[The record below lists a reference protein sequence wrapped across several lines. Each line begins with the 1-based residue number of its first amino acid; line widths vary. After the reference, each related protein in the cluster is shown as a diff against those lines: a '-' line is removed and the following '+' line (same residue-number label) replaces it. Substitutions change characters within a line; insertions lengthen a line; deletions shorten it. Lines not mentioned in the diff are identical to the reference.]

1 MKKILAVFLIV
12 LLSCFSLFA
21 NGSKETATAAAEATV
36 AVNPEIG
43 EAFAQTVNITLMNS
57 KPEIT
62 DALEEGAALFGSAY
76 NVKIEVVETDNPG
89 LTIAQRY
96 ASGDAPTVAIVDSA
110 QVKELAG
117 QRIADLSS
125 EPWVAVGGDVM
136 GYKVD
141 GKIYGM
147 PLTIE
152 SMCLLYNK
160 SVIEDLLGI
169 EFVPSDY
176 TSLDEFTALVENLVA
191 AGMETPV
198 ILCSEDWAVGHKPIQ
213 YVYDY
218 QDGTKAG
225 AIAFLKD
232 VHNGVTTF
240 EDDKVFNDVYDTL
253 DLFIEYNIN
262 RDDPLA
268 ADYDLNASYL
278 AEGDAAFWVNGT
290 WAWPDFEPYAVE
302 GSEYGILPFPINDNP
317 GQGKVVVDSTKYI
330 VVDIINASAEQQQA
344 AKMFLNWLVMDPSGQ
359 DVLINKCQIVTAFS
373 NITLPPTNPFNLG
386 LQEYI
391 NAGLTV
397 DGASYMPSD
406 HRTVLAPTMQ
416 AYVAGEVTRA
426 ELATA
431 LDDYWKAN
439 LPIE

>member
-1 MKKILAVFLIV
+1 MKKLLSV
-12 LLSCFSLFA
+12 LLIALLSSFVLYA
-21 NGSKETATAAAEATV
+21 GGSSETASAPVATAE
-36 AVNPEIG
+36 VNPAIG
-43 EAFAQTVNITLMNS
+43 ERFAQTVNISLMNS

-62 DALEEGAALFGSAY
+62 DALEEGAALFGSTY
-76 NVKIEVVETDNPG
+76 NVNIEVVETDNPG

-96 ASGDAPTVAIVDSA
+96 ASGDAPTIAIVDSA

-117 QRIADLSS
+117 QRIADLSN
-125 EPWVAVGGDVM
+125 EPWVEYGGDVM

-141 GKIYGM
+141 GKVYGM

-152 SMCLLYNK
+152 SMCILYNK
-160 SVIEDLLGI
+160 TVIEDLLGR
-169 EFVPSDY
+169 EFVPADY
-176 TSLDEFTALVENLVA
+176 TSLDQFTALVEELVA

-198 ILCSEDWAVGHKPIQ
+198 ILCSEDWALGHKPIQ

-232 VHNGVTTF
+232 VHDGNTTF
-240 EDDKVFNDVYDTL
+240 EDNKVFNDVYDTL
-253 DLFIEYNIN
+253 DLFIKYNIN

-330 VVDIINASAEQQQA
+330 VADIINASEEQQQA
-344 AKMFLNWLVMDPSGQ
+344 AKMFLNWLVLDPAGQ

-391 NAGLTV
+391 NAGMTV

-406 HRTVLAPTMQ
+406 HRTVLAPVMQ
-416 AYVAGEVTRA
+416 AYAAGEVSRA

>member
-125 EPWVAVGGDVM
+125 EPWVAVGGDAM

-160 SVIEDLLGI
+160 TVIEELLGR
-169 EFVPSDY
+169 EFVPEDY
-176 TSLDEFTALVENLVA
+176 VTLDQFKTLIDDLVA

-198 ILCSEDWAVGHKPIQ
+198 ILCSEDWALGHKPIQ

-225 AIAFLKD
+225 AIAFLKE
-232 VHNGVTTF
+232 VNSGATTF
-240 EDDKVFNDVYDTL
+240 EDNEVFNNVYDTL

-278 AEGDAAFWVNGT
+278 ADGEAAFWVNGT

-391 NAGLTV
+391 NAGLTI

-416 AYVAGEVTRA
+416 AYAAGEVTRA

-431 LDDYWKAN
+431 LDNYWKAN
-439 LPIE
+439 LPVE

>member
-12 LLSCFSLFA
+12 LLSCFTLFA
-21 NGSKETATAAAEATV
+21 NGNKEAAKATAATI

-43 EAFAQTVNITLMNS
+43 EAFANTVNISLMNS

-76 NVKIEVVETDNPG
+76 NVNIEIVETDNPG

-96 ASGDAPTVAIVDSA
+96 ASGDAPTIAIVDSA

-117 QRIADLSS
+117 QRIADLTS
-125 EPWVAVGGDVM
+125 EPWVAVGGDAM

-160 SVIEDLLGI
+160 TVIEELLGR
-169 EFVPSDY
+169 EFVPEDY
-176 TSLDEFTALVENLVA
+176 VTLDQFQTLVDELVA

-198 ILCSEDWAVGHKPIQ
+198 ILCSEDWALGHKPIQ

-232 VHNGVTTF
+232 VMIT
-240 EDDKVFNDVYDTL
+240 EQ
-253 DLFIEYNIN
+253 
-262 RDDPLA
+262 PA
-268 ADYDLNASYL
+268 AM
-278 AEGDAAFWVNGT
+278 W
-290 WAWPDFEPYAVE
+290 WA
-302 GSEYGILPFPINDNP
+302 
-317 GQGKVVVDSTKYI
+317 
-330 VVDIINASAEQQQA
+330 
-344 AKMFLNWLVMDPSGQ
+344 
-359 DVLINKCQIVTAFS
+359 
-373 NITLPPTNPFNLG
+373 
-386 LQEYI
+386 
-391 NAGLTV
+391 
-397 DGASYMPSD
+397 
-406 HRTVLAPTMQ
+406 
-416 AYVAGEVTRA
+416 
-426 ELATA
+426 
-431 LDDYWKAN
+431 
-439 LPIE
+439 

>member
-21 NGSKETATAAAEATV
+21 NGSKETATAAAEAAV

-176 TSLDEFTALVENLVA
+176 TSLDEFTALVEDLVA

-431 LDDYWKAN
+431 LDNYWKAN

>member
-1 MKKILAVFLIV
+1 MKKILAVFLVV
-12 LLSCFSLFA
+12 LLSCFTLFA
-21 NGSKETATAAAEATV
+21 GGNKEAAATAPEATV

-43 EAFAQTVNITLMNS
+43 EAFAKTVNISLMNS

-76 NVKIEVVETDNPG
+76 NVNIEIVETDNPG

-96 ASGDAPTVAIVDSA
+96 ASGDAPTIAIVDSA

-160 SVIEDLLGI
+160 SVIEELLGI

-176 TSLDEFTALVENLVA
+176 TSLDEFTALVEDLVA
-191 AGMETPV
+191 AE
-198 ILCSEDWAVGHKPIQ
+198 
-213 YVYDY
+213 
-218 QDGTKAG
+218 DGTKAG
-225 AIAFLKD
+225 AIAFLKE
-232 VHNGVTTF
+232 VNSGATTF
-240 EDDKVFNDVYDTL
+240 EDNEVFNNVYDTL

-278 AEGDAAFWVNGT
+278 ADGEAAFWVNGT
-290 WAWPDFEPYAVE
+290 WAWPDFAPYAVE
-302 GSEYGILPFPINDNP
+302 GSEYGILPFPINDSP
-317 GQGKVVVDSTKYI
+317 VQGKVVVDSTKYI
-330 VVDIINASAEQQQA
+330 VADIINASEEQQQA
-344 AKMFLNWLVMDPSGQ
+344 AKMFLNWLVMDPAGQ

-391 NAGLTV
+391 NAGMTI

-416 AYVAGEVTRA
+416 AYAAGEVTRA

-431 LDDYWKAN
+431 LDNYWKAN
-439 LPIE
+439 LPVE

>member
-21 NGSKETATAAAEATV
+21 NGSKETATAAAEAAV

-160 SVIEDLLGI
+160 SVIEELLGI

-176 TSLDEFTALVENLVA
+176 TSLDEFTALVEDLVA

-431 LDDYWKAN
+431 LDNYWKAN

>member
-21 NGSKETATAAAEATV
+21 NGSKETANAAAEATV

-160 SVIEDLLGI
+160 SVIEELLGI

-176 TSLDEFTALVENLVA
+176 TSLDEFTALVEDLVA

>member
-21 NGSKETATAAAEATV
+21 NGSKETATAAAEAAV

-43 EAFAQTVNITLMNS
+43 EAFAQTLNITLMSS

-62 DALEEGAALFGSAY
+62 AALEEGAALFGSAY

-176 TSLDEFTALVENLVA
+176 TSLDEFTALVEDLVA

-344 AKMFLNWLVMDPSGQ
+344 AKMFLNWLVMDPAGQ

-431 LDDYWKAN
+431 LDNYWKAN

>member
-21 NGSKETATAAAEATV
+21 NGSKETATDAAEAAV

-176 TSLDEFTALVENLVA
+176 TSLDEFTALVEDLVA

-431 LDDYWKAN
+431 LDNYWKAN

>member
-12 LLSCFSLFA
+12 LLSCFTLFA
-21 NGSKETATAAAEATV
+21 NGNKEAAKAPAATI

-43 EAFAQTVNITLMNS
+43 EAFANTVNISLMNS

-76 NVKIEVVETDNPG
+76 NVNIEIVETDNPG

-96 ASGDAPTVAIVDSA
+96 ASGDAPTIAIVDSA

-117 QRIADLSS
+117 QRIADLTS
-125 EPWVAVGGDVM
+125 EPWVAVGGDAM

-160 SVIEDLLGI
+160 TVIEELLGR
-169 EFVPSDY
+169 EFVPEDY
-176 TSLDEFTALVENLVA
+176 VTLDQFQTLVDELVA

-198 ILCSEDWAVGHKPIQ
+198 ILCSEDWALGHKPIQ

-240 EDDKVFNDVYDTL
+240 EDNEVFNNVYDTL
-253 DLFIEYNIN
+253 DLFIKYNIN

-278 AEGDAAFWVNGT
+278 ADGEAAFWVNGT
-290 WAWPDFEPYAVE
+290 WAWPDFAPYAVE
-302 GSEYGILPFPINDNP
+302 GAEYGILPFPINDSP
-317 GQGKVVVDSTKYI
+317 VQGKVVVDSTKYI
-330 VVDIINASAEQQQA
+330 VADIINASEEQQQA
-344 AKMFLNWLVMDPSGQ
+344 AKMFLNWLVFDPAGQ

-391 NAGLTV
+391 NAGLTI

-406 HRTVLAPTMQ
+406 HRTVLAPNMQ
-416 AYVAGEVTRA
+416 AYAAGEVTRA

-431 LDDYWKAN
+431 LDNYWTTN

>member
-1 MKKILAVFLIV
+1 MKKILAVFLVV
-12 LLSCFSLFA
+12 LLSCFTLFA
-21 NGSKETATAAAEATV
+21 GGNKEAAATAPEATV

-43 EAFAQTVNITLMNS
+43 EAFAKTVNISLMNS

-76 NVKIEVVETDNPG
+76 NVNIEIVETDNPG

-96 ASGDAPTVAIVDSA
+96 ASGDAPTIAIVDSA

-160 SVIEDLLGI
+160 SVIEELLGI

-176 TSLDEFTALVENLVA
+176 TSLDEFTALVEDLVA